1 MSTPHDDP
9 IDSALRAHADL
20 GLDLDGEPAIVEA
33 ASRRVAGT
41 RSGSPRV
48 ARRFTTVIVGAA
60 VTVSVAGAAAAATG
74 LWSPSL
80 GDDHRGHPTVATSD
94 VPEEQ
99 LQRFEVLR
107 RPADDTDR
115 DAITQRALRELDT
128 SFQGVRT
135 QRIRAVHGGPAG
147 RRYLIVPV
155 ERTES
160 GVEDALCLYTVD
172 EEGGGVSCWSTQ
184 QILHGEAVLDALA
197 ANRDA
202 RPRSASDPQSL
213 RPTTAGAVAI
223 GLVPDGVETVVSS
236 TGERAEVH
244 ENAYELTTKAPG
256 RTLVAWLDSH
266 GREVPQG

>member
-9 IDSALRAHADL
+9 IDRALRAHADL
-20 GLDLDGEPAIVEA
+20 GLDLDRGPAIVDA
-33 ASRRVAGT
+33 VGRRVAGT
-41 RSGSPRV
+41 RSGSPGV
-48 ARRFTTVIVGAA
+48 ARRLTTVIVGAA
-60 VTVSVAGAAAAATG
+60 VTVSAAGAAAAATG

-94 VPEEQ
+94 VPAKQ
-99 LQRFEVLR
+99 LQHFGVLR

-115 DAITQRALRELDT
+115 DAITQGALRELDT

-135 QRIRAVHGGPAG
+135 QRIRAVHGRAAD

-155 ERTES
+155 ERS
-160 GVEDALCLYTVD
+160 GSGAQDALCLYAVD

-184 QILHGEAVLDALA
+184 QLLHGAAVLVALPSTA
-197 ANRDA
+197 HA

-244 ENAYELTTKAPG
+244 DNAYTLTTEAPG
-256 RTLVAWLDSH
+256 RTSVTWLDSH